1 MKKIVFFMLVLSCIL
16 SNATASEKAVK
27 TGDMQI
33 LDNSKTAILVVEF
46 QKTWTERSFFHWL
59 IEKEYE
65 SKNVLQNTQQLLDV
79 ARKNGLIIIQSPFIL
94 DKNDKDKYSKI
105 PFIPK
110 LFGQFTANT
119 WRAEYTDGI
128 FDKSDIEVKGRTA
141 FDNTVDSNLQE
152 ILKENKI
159 EKVYFVGFTTDHC
172 VAETMDT
179 LISDGYECILVSDC
193 TAARNRKIQKK
204 IENKYTSVNSKK
216 IIEEISD

>member
-1 MKKIVFFMLVLSCIL
+1 MEHFFETPLVGQ
-16 SNATASEKAVK
+16 N
-27 TGDMQI
+27 
-33 LDNSKTAILVVEF
+33 NPSKVD
-46 QKTWTERSFFHWL
+46 FH
-59 IEKEYE
+59 
-65 SKNVLQNTQQLLDV
+65 
-79 ARKNGLIIIQSPFIL
+79 
-94 DKNDKDKYSKI
+94 SKI
-105 PFIPK
+105 NKTLKNWLTLSIRRLPK

-119 WRAEYTDGI
+119 WRAEYADGI

-204 IENKYTSVNSKK
+204 IENKYTSVNSKQ
-216 IIEEISD
+216 ILEEISD

>member
-1 MKKIVFFMLVLSCIL
+1 M
-16 SNATASEKAVK
+16 
-27 TGDMQI
+27 
-33 LDNSKTAILVVEF
+33 
-46 QKTWTERSFFHWL
+46 
-59 IEKEYE
+59 
-65 SKNVLQNTQQLLDV
+65 
-79 ARKNGLIIIQSPFIL
+79 
-94 DKNDKDKYSKI
+94 DKNDKEKYSKI

-204 IENKYTSVNSKK
+204 IENKYTSVNSKQ
-216 IIEEISD
+216 ILEEISD